1 MVRMIAKLKLDF
13 SWHALP
19 LTFVR
24 KSAPEMG
31 MERIR
36 SRNGNCR
43 NPFGI
48 VSEHHPIS
56 IRMSSDLFMSLSR
69 FPTEP
74 SLEEI

>member
-31 MERIR
+31 MKRIR
-36 SRNGNCR
+36 NSNGDCR

-48 VSEHHPIS
+48 MSEPHPIF
-56 IRMSSDLFMSLSR
+56 IRISSDTFTSLSQS
-69 FPTEP
+69 PTEP
-74 SLEEI
+74 SLNEI

>member
-24 KSAPEMG
+24 KMAPEKG
-31 MERIR
+31 MKRIR
-36 SRNGNCR
+36 SRNGDCR

-48 VSEHHPIS
+48 VSERHPIS
-56 IRMSSDLFMSLSR
+56 IRMSSDFFMSSSR
-69 FPTEP
+69 SSTEM
-74 SLEEI
+74 SLNKT